1 MYRATDTRRSLES
14 STLKMNWEQASAL
27 RLTGPV
33 SFQVPFIEENKLP
46 FAVVNGGLS
55 IQLADLR
62 DLTAALLVLHRQSNH
77 QGL

>member
-1 MYRATDTRRSLES
+1 
-14 STLKMNWEQASAL
+14 MNCEQAGAL

-55 IQLADLR
+55 IQLADLC
-62 DLTAALLVLHRQSNH
+62 DFTAALLVLHRQSNH